1 MVKLGST
8 GIDLAQREVPAIV
21 FHLIHWC
28 QTGELELEPMR
39 LLAIT
44 YLCNLEYPFMQRPPV
59 ISRVLLSAWR
69 PHQ

>member
-8 GIDLAQREVPAIV
+8 GIDLAQLFAQREVPAIV

-39 LLAIT
+39 LARLGAPT
-44 YLCNLEYPFMQRPPV
+44 SSCFLFSLDRT
-59 ISRVLLSAWR
+59 SRQYI
-69 PHQ
+69 H